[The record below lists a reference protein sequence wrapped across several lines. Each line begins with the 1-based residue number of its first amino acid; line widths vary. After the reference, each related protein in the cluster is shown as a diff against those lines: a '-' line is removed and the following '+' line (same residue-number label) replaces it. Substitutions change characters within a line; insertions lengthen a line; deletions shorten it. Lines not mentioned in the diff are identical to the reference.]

1 MAFIRPEHQFNPD
14 LLDNLVIGIAA
25 DMGEHDS
32 GVHHHEKAQ
41 LLYAPAGV
49 MTFTLAETQMVLPP
63 TRAAWL
69 PAGVEHSVTM
79 RNVVAYRSLYFEP
92 ETVSSLPDRVTIFQ
106 VNPLLKALIDTMS
119 FWPWDKPRSTQHHA
133 FALLL
138 EELGNAAEE
147 ILALPLPQDKRL
159 KNWLA
164 QLQQHQTIPS
174 NLKDMAIEIGASERT
189 ISRIFSAQTGMA
201 YQAWRQ
207 QWRLLSA
214 IEQLAAGAS
223 VAQVGFNLQF
233 SSDSAFI
240 SFFKQYTGTTP
251 AQYFKSPSI

>member
-1 MAFIRPEHQFNPD
+1 MAFIQPEQQFNPD
-14 LLDNLVIGIAA
+14 ALDNLVIGIAA
-25 DMGEHDS
+25 EMGEHDS
-32 GVHHHEKAQ
+32 GVHQHRKAQ
-41 LLYAPAGV
+41 LLYSSAGC
-49 MTFTLAETQMVLPP
+49 MRFNLADTQVVLPP

-69 PAGVEHSVTM
+69 PAGVVHQVTM

-92 ETVSSLPDRVTIFQ
+92 ETVASLPDKVTIFH

-119 FWPWDKPRSTQHHA
+119 FWPWDKSRHSQHNA
-133 FALLL
+133 FALLI
-138 EELGNAAEE
+138 EELLHADAQN
-147 ILALPLPQDKRL
+147 LSLPLPKDKRL
-159 KNWLA
+159 QTWLK
-164 QLQQHQTIPS
+164 QLQQQQKIPAS
-174 NLKDMAIEIGASERT
+174 LQDMAIEIGASERT
-189 ISRIFSAQTGMA
+189 ISRIFSNETGMA

-240 SFFKQYTGTTP
+240 SFFKQYTGITP
-251 AQYFKSPSI
+251 AQYFR

>member
-1 MAFIRPEHQFNPD
+1 MAFIQPEQQFNPD
-14 LLDNLVIGIAA
+14 ALDNLVIGIAA
-25 DMGEHDS
+25 EIGEHDS
-32 GVHHHEKAQ
+32 GVHQHRKAQ
-41 LLYAPAGV
+41 LLYSSAGC
-49 MTFTLAETQMVLPP
+49 MRFNLADTQVVLPP

-69 PAGVEHSVTM
+69 PAGVVHQVTM
-79 RNVVAYRSLYFEP
+79 RDVVAYRSLYFEP
-92 ETVSSLPDRVTIFQ
+92 ETVASLPDKVTIFR

-119 FWPWDKPRSTQHHA
+119 FWPWDKSRHSQHNA
-133 FALLL
+133 FALLI
-138 EELGNAAEE
+138 EELLHADAEN
-147 ILALPLPQDKRL
+147 LSLPLPKDKRL
-159 KNWLA
+159 QTWLK
-164 QLQQHQTIPS
+164 QLQQQQKIPAS
-174 NLKDMAIEIGASERT
+174 LKDMAIEIGASERT
-189 ISRIFSAQTGMA
+189 ISRIFSNETGMA

-251 AQYFKSPSI
+251 AQYFK

>member
-1 MAFIRPEHQFNPD
+1 MAFIQPEQQFNPD
-14 LLDNLVIGIAA
+14 ALDNLVIGIAA
-25 DMGEHDS
+25 EIGEHDS
-32 GVHHHEKAQ
+32 GVHQHRKAQ
-41 LLYAPAGV
+41 LLYSSAGC
-49 MTFTLAETQMVLPP
+49 MRFNLADTQVVLPP

-69 PAGVEHSVTM
+69 PAGVVHQVTM
-79 RNVVAYRSLYFEP
+79 RDVVAYRSLYFEP
-92 ETVSSLPDRVTIFQ
+92 ETVASLPDKVTIFH

-119 FWPWDKPRSTQHHA
+119 FWPWDKSRHSQHNA
-133 FALLL
+133 FALLI
-138 EELGNAAEE
+138 EELLHADAQN
-147 ILALPLPQDKRL
+147 LSLPLPKDKRL
-159 KNWLA
+159 QNWLK
-164 QLQQHQTIPS
+164 QLQQQQKIPAS
-174 NLKDMAIEIGASERT
+174 LQDMAIEIGASERT
-189 ISRIFSAQTGMA
+189 ISRIFSNETGMA

-251 AQYFKSPSI
+251 AQYFR

>member
-1 MAFIRPEHQFNPD
+1 MAFILPEQLFNPD

-32 GVHHHEKAQ
+32 GMHYHRKAQ
-41 LLYAPAGV
+41 LLYAPAGC
-49 MTFTLAETQMVLPP
+49 MTFTLTQAQVVLPP

-69 PAGVEHSVTM
+69 PAGVEHSVRM
-79 RNVVAYRSLYFEP
+79 HNVVAYRSLYFEP
-92 ETVSSLPDRVTIFQ
+92 ETVSSLPDKVTIFH

-119 FWPWDKPRSTQHHA
+119 FWPWDKPRSSQHNA
-133 FALLL
+133 FSLLC
-138 EELGNAAEE
+138 EELGNATEE
-147 ILALPLPQDKRL
+147 NLALPLPQDKRL
-159 KNWLA
+159 TTWLA
-164 QLQQHQTIPS
+164 QLQQHQKPPA
-174 NLKDMAIEIGASERT
+174 NLKDMAVEIGASERT

-207 QWRLLSA
+207 QWRLLAA
-214 IEQLAAGAS
+214 IEQLATGTS

-251 AQYFKSPSI
+251 AQYFK

>member
-14 LLDNLVIGIAA
+14 QLDNLVIGIAA

-32 GVHHHEKAQ
+32 GVHYHRKAQ
-41 LLYAPAGV
+41 LLYAPTGV
-49 MTFTLAETQMVLPP
+49 MRFTLADTQMVLPP

-69 PAGVEHSVTM
+69 PAGVKHSVTM

-92 ETVSSLPDRVTIFQ
+92 ETVTSLPDKVTIFH

-119 FWPWDKPRSTQHHA
+119 FWPWDKPRSTQHNA
-133 FALLL
+133 FLLL
-138 EELGNAAEE
+138 CEELGHAAEE
-147 ILALPLPQDKRL
+147 NLALPLPQDKRL
-159 KNWLA
+159 KTWLA
-164 QLQQHQTIPS
+164 QLQQHQKPPA
-174 NLKDMAIEIGASERT
+174 NLKDMAVEIGASERT
-189 ISRIFSAQTGMA
+189 ISRIFSTQTGMA

-251 AQYFKSPSI
+251 AQYFK

>member
-1 MAFIRPEHQFNPD
+1 MAFIQPDLQFNPD
-14 LLDNLVIGIAA
+14 TLDNLVIGIAA

-32 GVHHHEKAQ
+32 GAHHHSKAQ
-41 LLYAPAGV
+41 LLYASAGC
-49 MTFTLAETQMVLPP
+49 MRFYLADTQVVLPP

-69 PAGVEHSVTM
+69 PAGVVHHVTM
-79 RNVVAYRSLYFEP
+79 RNVAAYRSLYFEP
-92 ETVSSLPDRVTIFQ
+92 ETVASLPSRVTIFH

-119 FWPWDKPRSTQHHA
+119 FWPWDKPRQSQHNA
-133 FALLL
+133 FSLLC
-138 EELGNAAEE
+138 EELENATAEN
-147 ILALPLPQDKRL
+147 LVLPLPQDKRL
-159 KNWLA
+159 KTWLK
-164 QLQQHQTIPS
+164 QLQQKKQPA
-174 NLKDMAIEIGASERT
+174 NLKKMAIEIGASERT
-189 ISRIFSAQTGMA
+189 ISRIFNAETGMA

-251 AQYFKSPSI
+251 AQYFKSPSV

>member
-1 MAFIRPEHQFNPD
+1 MAFIQPEQQFNPD
-14 LLDNLVIGIAA
+14 ALDNLVIGIAA
-25 DMGEHDS
+25 EIGEHDS
-32 GVHHHEKAQ
+32 GVHQHRNAQ
-41 LLYAPAGV
+41 LLYSSAGC
-49 MTFTLAETQMVLPP
+49 MRFNLADTQVVLPP

-69 PAGVEHSVTM
+69 PAGVVHQVTM
-79 RNVVAYRSLYFEP
+79 RDVVAYRSLYFEP
-92 ETVSSLPDRVTIFQ
+92 ETVASLPDKVTIFH

-119 FWPWDKPRSTQHHA
+119 FWPWDKPRHSQHNA
-133 FALLL
+133 FALLI
-138 EELGNAAEE
+138 EELLHADAQN
-147 ILALPLPQDKRL
+147 LSLPLPKDKRL
-159 KNWLA
+159 QTWLK
-164 QLQQHQTIPS
+164 QLQQQQIIPAS
-174 NLKDMAIEIGASERT
+174 LQNMAIEIGASERT
-189 ISRIFSAQTGMA
+189 ISRIFSNETGMA

-251 AQYFKSPSI
+251 AQYFR

>member
-1 MAFIRPEHQFNPD
+1 MAFIQPEQQFNPD
-14 LLDNLVIGIAA
+14 ALDNLVIGIAA
-25 DMGEHDS
+25 EIGEHDS
-32 GVHHHEKAQ
+32 GVHQHRKAQ
-41 LLYAPAGV
+41 LLYSSAGC
-49 MTFTLAETQMVLPP
+49 MRFTLADTQVVLPP

-69 PAGVEHSVTM
+69 PAGVVHQVTM
-79 RNVVAYRSLYFEP
+79 RDVVAYRSLYFEP
-92 ETVSSLPDRVTIFQ
+92 ETVASLPDKVTIFH

-119 FWPWDKPRSTQHHA
+119 FWPWDKPRHSQHNA
-133 FALLL
+133 FALLI
-138 EELGNAAEE
+138 EELLHADAQN
-147 ILALPLPQDKRL
+147 LSLPLPKDKRL
-159 KNWLA
+159 QTWLK
-164 QLQQHQTIPS
+164 QLQQQQIIPAS
-174 NLKDMAIEIGASERT
+174 LQEMAIEIGASERT
-189 ISRIFSAQTGMA
+189 ISRIFSNETGMA

-251 AQYFKSPSI
+251 AQYFR

>member
-1 MAFIRPEHQFNPD
+1 MASIQPEQQFNPD
-14 LLDNLVIGIAA
+14 TLDNLVIGIAA
-25 DMGEHDS
+25 EMGEHDS
-32 GVHHHEKAQ
+32 GVHQHRKAQ
-41 LLYAPAGV
+41 LLYSSAGS
-49 MTFTLAETQMVLPP
+49 MRFNLANTQVVLPP

-69 PAGVEHSVTM
+69 PAGVPHQVTM

-92 ETVSSLPDRVTIFQ
+92 ETVSSLPSEVTIFH

-119 FWPWDKPRSTQHHA
+119 FWPWDKPRHSQHNA
-133 FALLL
+133 FALLN
-138 EELGNAAEE
+138 EELLNADAQN
-147 ILALPLPQDKRL
+147 LSLPLPKDKRL
-159 KNWLA
+159 QTWLK
-164 QLQQHQTIPS
+164 QLQQQQKHPAS
-174 NLKDMAIEIGASERT
+174 LKDMALEIGASERT
-189 ISRIFSAQTGMA
+189 ISRIFSNETGMA

-214 IEQLAAGAS
+214 IEQLAAGSS

-251 AQYFKSPSI
+251 AQYFK

>member
-1 MAFIRPEHQFNPD
+1 MAFIQPEQQFNPD
-14 LLDNLVIGIAA
+14 ALDNLVIGIAA
-25 DMGEHDS
+25 EIGEHDS
-32 GVHHHEKAQ
+32 GVHQHRKAQ
-41 LLYAPAGV
+41 LLYSSAGC
-49 MTFTLAETQMVLPP
+49 MRFNLADTQVVLPP

-69 PAGVEHSVTM
+69 PAGVVHQVTM
-79 RNVVAYRSLYFEP
+79 RDVVAYRSLYFEP
-92 ETVSSLPDRVTIFQ
+92 ETVASLPDKVTIFH

-119 FWPWDKPRSTQHHA
+119 FWPWDKPRHSQHNA
-133 FALLL
+133 FALLI
-138 EELGNAAEE
+138 EELLHADAQN
-147 ILALPLPQDKRL
+147 LSLPLPKDKRL
-159 KNWLA
+159 QTWLK
-164 QLQQHQTIPS
+164 QLQQQQIIPAS
-174 NLKDMAIEIGASERT
+174 LQDMAIEIGASERT
-189 ISRIFSAQTGMA
+189 ISRIFSNETGMA

-251 AQYFKSPSI
+251 AQYFR

>member
-1 MAFIRPEHQFNPD
+1 MAFIQPEQQFNPD
-14 LLDNLVIGIAA
+14 ALDNLVIGIAA
-25 DMGEHDS
+25 EIGEHDS
-32 GVHHHEKAQ
+32 GVHQHRKAQ
-41 LLYAPAGV
+41 LLYSSAGC
-49 MTFTLAETQMVLPP
+49 MRFNLADTQVVLPP

-69 PAGVEHSVTM
+69 PAGVVHQVTM
-79 RNVVAYRSLYFEP
+79 RDVVAYRSLYFEP
-92 ETVSSLPDRVTIFQ
+92 ETVASLPDKVTIFH

-119 FWPWDKPRSTQHHA
+119 FWPWDKPRHSQHNA
-133 FALLL
+133 FALLI
-138 EELGNAAEE
+138 EELLHADAQN
-147 ILALPLPQDKRL
+147 LSLPLPKDKRL
-159 KNWLA
+159 QTWLK
-164 QLQQHQTIPS
+164 QLQQQQIIPAS
-174 NLKDMAIEIGASERT
+174 LQEMAIEIGASERT
-189 ISRIFSAQTGMA
+189 ISRIFSNETGMA

-251 AQYFKSPSI
+251 AQYFR